1 MIESVETPEVRTH
14 STLAWILVPA
24 VIMSLGWGLRGYI
37 GGGPF
42 GAMIPG
48 ALVSLMLCEYLRV
61 DVRAAAVVVAFGT
74 MGIGFGGNMTYGQ
87 TLGLIR
93 VDETFLW
100 GLIGTTTKG
109 AVWGLLGG
117 AMLGLGFVA
126 DRMRWRHLI
135 GVIGCLLIGI
145 TIGIVC
151 INAPRWIYFSDPLN
165 KPRDESWAG
174 LLVGSIALLAYLRF
188 VQPRS
193 FRLPAT
199 FSFYGTIGGGLGFGI
214 GSLFLAWQP
223 HAPEAWRWLPY
234 WKFMEFFFGLLFGG
248 GLGFAA
254 YRLRDH
260 IIADETSGNT
270 ESLPQSAARGL
281 LGTLLGASVVLFVF
295 YFWPRLTL
303 LVFPNLAEVTRGS
316 LSMTA
321 TDVLTDFTGLG
332 CVMLLL
338 SRRWPTVAWQ
348 LAISVTIVAAAIDW
362 LEDLHP
368 RGDINMPEQ
377 YRLLFLLATAAVSVI
392 FVQRWQ
398 QSRAPKLTSLFLF
411 AACIL
416 MGIGYLMGLGMSDIW
431 WPNPE
436 LIAPAGGRW
445 SFLWQEFRS
454 EIIVHAI
461 FATLFVLSLS
471 ACLWEQQHK
480 EPLKPVPEGN

>member
-1 MIESVETPEVRTH
+1 MIASVTTPGIRTH
-14 STLAWILVPA
+14 SMLAWIFVPA

-48 ALVSLMLCEYLRV
+48 ALVSLMLCVFMRV
-61 DVRAAAVVVAFGT
+61 DVRAASVVVAFGT
-74 MGIGFGGNMTYGQ
+74 IGIGIGGNMTYGQ

-100 GLIGTTTKG
+100 GLTGTTTKG
-109 AVWGLLGG
+109 AVWGLVGG
-117 AMLGLGFVA
+117 AMLGLGFIA

-135 GVIGCLLIGI
+135 GVIGCLLMGI
-145 TIGIVC
+145 TIGIAF
-151 INAPRWIYFSDPLN
+151 INAPRLIYFSDPLN

-174 LLVGSIALLAYLRF
+174 LLVGSIALLGYLRF

-193 FRLPAT
+193 FRWPAT
-199 FSFYGTIGGGLGFGI
+199 FAFYGAISGGLGFGI

-223 HAPEAWRWLPY
+223 HVSEAWRWLPY
-234 WKFMEFFFGLLFGG
+234 WKFMEFTFGLLLGS

-254 YRLRDH
+254 YRLRDLL
-260 IIADETSGNT
+260 IADETSGKT
-270 ESLPQSAARGL
+270 EVLPQSPASGL
-281 LGTLLGASVVLFVF
+281 IGVLVGGSVVLFVF
-295 YFWPRLTL
+295 YVWSRLW
-303 LVFPNLAEVTRGS
+303 LVMFPSLAEITRGS

-321 TDVLTDFTGLG
+321 ADVLTDFTGLG
-332 CVMLLL
+332 CFMLLL

-362 LEDLHP
+362 LQDLHP

-377 YRLLFLLATAAVSVI
+377 YRLLFLLATAAASVI

-398 QSRAPKLTSLFLF
+398 QSQVARLTSLFLF
-411 AACIL
+411 AVCML

-436 LIAPAGGRW
+436 SIAAAGGQW
-445 SFLWQEFRS
+445 SFLWQTFRG
-454 EIIVHAI
+454 EIVVHAI
-461 FATLFVLSLS
+461 FVALFVLSLS
-471 ACLWEQQHK
+471 ACLRERCTTSY
-480 EPLKPVPEGN
+480 